1 MFLFFNLK
9 IILCNFDMAQ
19 NQLKLKSNG
28 TGDKQENA
36 SSTVQ
41 VIEKQEKNKK
51 KTCFLSCH
59 SIMYRKL

>member
-1 MFLFFNLK
+1 
-9 IILCNFDMAQ
+9 MAQ